1 MLSIKAW
8 HIVGTESTEQ
18 WFSRAGF
25 HNGQMWKMEEEEE
38 EPRMRDGV
46 STVR

>member
-8 HIVGTESTEQ
+8 HSVGTEL
-18 WFSRAGF
+18 SRSGF

-46 STVR
+46 STAR